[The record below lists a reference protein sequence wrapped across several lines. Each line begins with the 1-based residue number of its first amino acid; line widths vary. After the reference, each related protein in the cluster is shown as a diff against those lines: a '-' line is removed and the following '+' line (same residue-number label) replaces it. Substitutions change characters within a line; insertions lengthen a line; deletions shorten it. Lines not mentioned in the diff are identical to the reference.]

1 MKLSCLL
8 FSVLALV
15 SVFSSDAKPSA
26 SLVTF
31 KVALMIAVTPFQGVD
46 ADAKKR
52 SKTVKSAPMH
62 NSKHTDNEAIGNM
75 IGFTL
80 AVVCACVFVMS

>member
-15 SVFSSDAKPSA
+15 SIFSSDAKPSA

-31 KVALMIAVTPFQGVD
+31 KVALMIASTPFQGVD
-46 ADAKKR
+46 AKKR
-52 SKTVKSAPMH
+52 SKTGKRAPMH
-62 NSKHTDNEAIGNM
+62 NSKHTVNEAIGNAL
-75 IGFTL
+75 GFIL
-80 AVVCACVFVMS
+80 AVVCVIGFVMS